1 MSKTMGYLEE
11 LWLTARK
18 ADCESENRIW
28 KLCVLWILDSANWTA
43 NSSAVKMLV
52 VWGDLAENASLEL
65 RKTEAAQ
72 TWLVLLEPSVK
83 FLDNMDIV

>member
-1 MSKTMGYLEE
+1 MGFFEE

-28 KLCVLWILDSANWTA
+28 KLLCVLWIFDSANWTA

-65 RKTEAAQ
+65 RKTVAAQ
-72 TWLVLLEPSVK
+72 TWLVLLQPSVK
-83 FLDNMDIV
+83 ISW